1 MQVCFVLFRHKIV
14 VSEAFKWNL
23 TVFFSRWWS
32 ECEVGL
38 CSVNDK
44 VGVTG
49 EVLAVEFLA
58 NDNILNPEITTKYKD
73 EC

>member
-1 MQVCFVLFRHKIV
+1 M
-14 VSEAFKWNL
+14 
-23 TVFFSRWWS
+23 
-32 ECEVGL
+32 
-38 CSVNDK
+38 
-44 VGVTG
+44 TG